1 MMMERGVAVLVLE
14 VGVIAASDQGLNLLC
29 ALRKHEFVS
38 EKVSDLLEVGLVVL
52 MPPDIVVQDVLH
64 DLERAASRAVGRVV
78 VNILVVD

>member
-1 MMMERGVAVLVLE
+1 MEWGVAILVLE
-14 VGVIAASDQGLNLLC
+14 VRVIAASDQCLNLLC

-38 EKVSDLLEVGLVVL
+38 EKLSNFLEVGLVVL
-52 MPPDIVVQDVLH
+52 MPPDIIVQGVLH